1 MSLTDIVFLSVVEV
15 FGDFNLRWYA
25 ETNKPVFLG
34 AGILGYVG
42 VVYWLIVSLRSYNVL
57 YVNGMWDGVSTL
69 IESVAAYYVLGD
81 RLDNAQNYL
90 GLVLVIVGILLLK
103 K

>member
-1 MSLTDIVFLSVVEV
+1 MSLTDIVLLSTVEV

-34 AGILGYVG
+34 GGIVGYIG
-42 VVYWLIVSLRSYNVL
+42 VVYYLIAALRTGNVL
-57 YVNGMWDGVSTL
+57 YVNGMWDGVSSV
-69 IESVAAYYVLGD
+69 IESLAAYYVLGD
-81 RLDNAQNYL
+81 RLDRFENYL
-90 GLVLVIVGILLLK
+90 GLVLVVVGIFLMK